1 MPVKNL
7 KNNDVALIGIMSDA
21 NSSYKRGSAAAPEFI
36 RRSLHSG
43 SANLCS
49 ESGVDLAGNSRFV
62 DVGDRQ
68 VKDDPESFLAI
79 EDEISQITARGAL
92 PLILGGDHAI
102 SYPVLRAIHRV
113 YGPVNI
119 LHFDA
124 HPDLYD
130 DYEGNPW
137 SHASPFARIM
147 EKGLASRLV
156 QVGIRTLSEH
166 LRSQAERFGV
176 EIHEMRNLDINS
188 IGRDFDGPVYISC
201 DIDALDPAYAPGVS
215 HLEPGG
221 LSVRDILSII
231 QHLPNRIVG
240 ADIVEYNPERDING
254 ITAMVAAKL
263 LKEIAGRM
271 LLNADY

>member
-1 MPVKNL
+1 MSVKDL
-7 KNNDVALIGIMSDA
+7 KDNDVALIGIMSDA
-21 NSSYKRGSAAAPEFI
+21 NSSYKRGAADAPAFI
-36 RRSLHSG
+36 RRALHSG
-43 SANLCS
+43 SSNLCS
-49 ESGVDLAGNSRFV
+49 ETGVDLAGNARFV

-79 EDEISQITARGAL
+79 EGEISQLTARGAL

-102 SYPVLRAIHRV
+102 SYPVLRAIHGAH
-113 YGPVNI
+113 GPVNV

-147 EKGLASRLV
+147 EGGLASRLV

-166 LRSQAERFGV
+166 LRSQAGRFGV
-176 EIHEMRNLDINS
+176 EIHEMRNLDTSS
-188 IGRDFDGPVYISC
+188 IGLDFEGPVYISC
-201 DIDALDPAYAPGVS
+201 DIDALDPAYAPAVS

-231 QHLPNRIVG
+231 QRLPNRIVG
-240 ADIVEYNPERDING
+240 ADIVEYNPGRDINDM
-254 ITAMVAAKL
+254 TAMVAAKL

-271 LLNADY
+271 LLNET

>member
-1 MPVKNL
+1 MSVKNL
-7 KNNDVALIGIMSDA
+7 KNNDVVLIGILSDA
-21 NSSYKRGSAAAPEFI
+21 NSSYKRGSAAAPGFI

-49 ESGVDLAGNSRFV
+49 ETGVDLTGNSRFV

-68 VKDDPESFLAI
+68 VKDDAESFLAI
-79 EDEISQITARGAL
+79 ENEINQITARGAL

-102 SYPVLRAIHRV
+102 SYPVLRAIYSVH
-113 YGPVNI
+113 GPVNI

-147 EKGLASRLV
+147 ENGLASRLV
-156 QVGIRTLSEH
+156 QVGIRTLSQG

-176 EIHEMRNLDINS
+176 EIHEMRNLDITA
-188 IGRDFDGPVYISC
+188 IGLDFDGPVYISC
-201 DIDALDPAYAPGVS
+201 DIDALDPAFAPGVS
-215 HLEPGG
+215 HHEPGG

-231 QHLPNRIVG
+231 QRLPNRIVG
-240 ADIVEYNPERDING
+240 ADIVEYNPERDINDM
-254 ITAMVAAKL
+254 TAMVAAKL

-271 LLNADY
+271 LLNAA

>member
-1 MPVKNL
+1 MSVNDL
-7 KNNDVALIGIMSDA
+7 KDNDVALIGIKSDA
-21 NSSYKRGSAAAPEFI
+21 NSSYKRGAAEAPAFI
-36 RRSLHSG
+36 RRALNSG
-43 SANLCS
+43 SSNLCS
-49 ESGVDLAGNSRFV
+49 ETGVDLAGNTRFV

-79 EDEISQITARGAL
+79 EDEIKQLTAKGAS
-92 PLILGGDHAI
+92 PLVLGGDHAI
-102 SYPVLRAIHRV
+102 SYPVLRAIHSAH
-113 YGPVNI
+113 GPVNV

-137 SHASPFARIM
+137 SHASPFARAM
-147 EKGLASRLV
+147 EDGLASRLV

-176 EIHEMRNLDINS
+176 EIHEMRNLDTSS
-188 IGRDFDGPVYISC
+188 IGLDFKGPVYISC
-201 DIDALDPAYAPGVS
+201 DIDALDPAYAPAVS

-231 QHLPNRIVG
+231 QRLPNRIVG
-240 ADIVEYNPERDING
+240 ADIVEYNPVRDINDM
-254 ITAMVAAKL
+254 TAMVAAKL

-271 LLNADY
+271 LLNAV

>member
-1 MPVKNL
+1 MMLEKL
-7 KNNDVALIGIMSDA
+7 KKNDVALIGILSDA
-21 NSSYKRGSAAAPEFI
+21 NSSYKRGAASAPEFI
-36 RRSLHSG
+36 RRALHCG

-49 ESGVDLAGNSRFV
+49 ESGVELAGNPCFV

-68 VKDDPESFLAI
+68 VADDTKSFLAI
-79 EDEISQITARGAL
+79 ENEIYGVVERGGL

-102 SYPVLRAIHRV
+102 SYPVLRAINRAN
-113 YGPVNI
+113 GPVNI

-124 HPDLYD
+124 HPDLYH

-147 EKGLASRLV
+147 ENGLASRLV
-156 QVGIRTLSEH
+156 QVGIRTLNQGQ
-166 LRSQAERFGV
+166 RAQIERFGV
-176 EIHEMRNLDINS
+176 ETHEMKSLDINS
-188 IGRDFDGPVYISC
+188 IGRDFEGPVYISC

-215 HLEPGG
+215 HHEPGG

-231 QHLPNRIVG
+231 QRLPNRIVG
-240 ADIVEYNPERDING
+240 ADIVEYNPALDINDM
-254 ITAMVAAKL
+254 TAMVAAKL

-271 LLNADY
+271 LLNVA

>member
-1 MPVKNL
+1 MSVENL

-21 NSSYKRGSAAAPEFI
+21 NSSYKRGAAAAPEFI
-36 RRSLHSG
+36 RRALHNG

-49 ESGVDLAGNSRFV
+49 ESGVELAGNRRFV

-68 VKDDPESFLAI
+68 VTDDAESFLAI
-79 EDEISQITARGAL
+79 EDEINKITGQGAL

-102 SYPVLRAIHRV
+102 SYPILRAIHRV
-113 YGPVNI
+113 NGPVNI

-124 HPDLYD
+124 HPDLYH

-147 EKGLASRLV
+147 ENGLASRLV
-156 QVGIRTLSEH
+156 QVGIRTLNKS
-166 LRSQAERFGV
+166 LRSQVERFGV

-201 DIDALDPAYAPGVS
+201 DMDALDPAFAPGVS

-221 LSVRDILSII
+221 LSVRDILGII
-231 QHLPNRIVG
+231 QRLPNRIVG
-240 ADIVEYNPERDING
+240 ADIVEYNPQRDINDM
-254 ITAMVAAKL
+254 TAMVAAKL

-271 LLNADY
+271 LLNAA